1 MANTK
6 NLKKGNPDTEFRSGR
21 EAVENGK
28 KGGQRS
34 GTIRK
39 LNGEIKKLLQAALF
53 DEYSDKT
60 TGEKI
65 TGIEGIVKKLI
76 KKALNDRDKEQL
88 AAIKYIF
95 FLLGVDRTDE
105 DLKKKKAETDL
116 IKAKVKAIASESWNE
131 YAALGSES
139 EDKV

>member
-6 NLKKGNPDTEFRSGR
+6 NLKKGNPETEFRSGR

-39 LNGEIKKLLQAALF
+39 LNADIKKLLQAALF
-53 DEYSDKT
+53 AEYTDKT
-60 TGEKI
+60 GGTQ
-65 TGIEGIVKKLI
+65 TGIDGIVKALI
-76 KKALNDRDKEQL
+76 TKALNSRDKEQL

-95 FLLGVDRTDE
+95 FLLGVDRTE
-105 DLKKKKAETDL
+105 EEVKKIKAETDL
-116 IKAKVKAIASESWNE
+116 IKAKVKAAASEQWDK
-131 YAALGSES
+131 YAALGGEN
-139 EDKV
+139 EDDK

>member
-60 TGEKI
+60 TGEKV

-105 DLKKKKAETDL
+105 DLKKIKAETDL
-116 IKAKVKAIASESWNE
+116 IKAKVKAAASEQWDKCVV
-131 YAALGSES
+131 LGDEI
-139 EDKV
+139 EEK